1 MKNLRVRNKLLLGF
15 GTVVLLM
22 LIVAVMA
29 IIGLRQLNDA
39 NDTLAEKTL
48 VNTEYVW
55 QMRRNLISEQRYE
68 LMALVED
75 DQSSLRGYL
84 SNAQEEAD
92 KNVAV
97 LEQYK
102 QNYRVETS
110 KVDQI
115 VSNFQAMESYREQ
128 LTSLLSQG
136 TAEAN
141 AEAFAL
147 FEDTFKPLQDTQAQ
161 LLTEIGQ
168 DQNTLAEAQVQSGT
182 RTYTLLILTVV
193 LVIVALVVSIVLLSW
208 LLKAILTPLAE
219 ISNAAQALSKGQFDQ
234 DIAYESKDEFGQT
247 CKSIQD
253 SFGNLKTIISD
264 LSLVLSSVS
273 SGDLTVSTSTEF
285 PGEMQ
290 EIERSMKQLLERL
303 NESMGAIYEAASQV
317 SMGAN
322 QVSDGAQALAQGTTE
337 QARASQLLQ
346 TRCAILPANPQR
358 LQKIRLR

>member
-68 LMALVED
+68 LMALVDD
-75 DQSSLRGYL
+75 DQSAIKQYL
-84 SNAQEEAD
+84 SNAQKAAD
-92 KNVAV
+92 KNAAV

-102 QNYRVETS
+102 QNDRVETS

-115 VSNFQAMESYREQ
+115 VSNFQAMESYRER
-128 LTSLLSQG
+128 LVSLLSQG
-136 TAEAN
+136 TTEAN

-182 RTYTLLILTVV
+182 RTYQSLLILTIV
-193 LVIVALVVSIVLLSW
+193 LVIVALVVSVVLLSW
-208 LLKAILTPLAE
+208 LLEAILTPLAE
-219 ISNAAQALSKGQFDQ
+219 ISNAAHA
-234 DIAYESKDEFGQT
+234 
-247 CKSIQD
+247 
-253 SFGNLKTIISD
+253 
-264 LSLVLSSVS
+264 
-273 SGDLTVSTSTEF
+273 
-285 PGEMQ
+285 
-290 EIERSMKQLLERL
+290 
-303 NESMGAIYEAASQV
+303 
-317 SMGAN
+317 
-322 QVSDGAQALAQGTTE
+322 
-337 QARASQLLQ
+337 
-346 TRCAILPANPQR
+346 
-358 LQKIRLR
+358 